1 MTKYEVPMPD
11 TYHMRRTDKV
21 LDDHDAL
28 FGVLSRQKAMTLA
41 LCHNGEPYL
50 VTVNYG
56 FDAHSH
62 SFYFHCAPAGK
73 KIDFLRANP
82 VVWGQVVEDLGY
94 MDGQCDH
101 AYRSVQF
108 RGRAHF
114 VEEFDQKR
122 RALELMIDQLESEPE
137 PVKTRTLTEPVIR
150 GVCIIKISADFFT
163 GKEGPAPAKKNSE

>member
-1 MTKYEVPMPD
+1 MPD
-11 TYHMRRTDKV
+11 TNHMRRTDKV
-21 LDDHDAL
+21 LDGNDAL
-28 FGVLSRQKAMTLA
+28 FGVLSRQKVMTLS
-41 LCHNGEPYL
+41 LCDGAEPYL

-56 FDAHSH
+56 FDAHSR
-62 SFYFHCAPAGK
+62 SFFFHCAPTGK

-114 VEEFDQKR
+114 LEEFDQKR
-122 RALELMIDQLESEPE
+122 RALELMIDQLEPEPE
-137 PVKTRTLTEPVIR
+137 PVKTRTLTESAIR
-150 GVCIIKISADFFT
+150 GVCIVKISADFFT
-163 GKEGPAPAKKNSE
+163 GKEGPVPANKKRE